1 MPRDAGSEEMAQL
14 LKQGGERLGDDSRQL
29 AAALK
34 ESHDLPY
41 GIPPQSGFDALGDI
55 RQSYRELRA
64 AIDAVETTD
73 ATKGDILDALDTLDK
88 GWGAYERALE
98 TGISRRAAMR
108 AKSAKRVLKRGSQ
121 DLKAATR
128 RLP

>member
-1 MPRDAGSEEMAQL
+1 MPKDAGTTEMKML
-14 LKQGGERLGDDSRQL
+14 LEARSDRLGDDARQL
-29 AAALK
+29 GAALK

-55 RQSYRELRA
+55 RQAYRELRA
-64 AIDAVETTD
+64 AIDAVQTAD
-73 ATKGDILDALDTLDK
+73 ATKGEILDALDTLDK

-98 TGISRRAAMR
+98 TGISRRAATR

-121 DLKAATR
+121 DLGAAKR
-128 RLP
+128 RLG